1 MNILFCYE
9 FHKQG
14 EDYSRGYD
22 IYSVSNVHIA
32 RAPYGIY
39 CHRKYSIRS
48 LAHYVTYIIIIVHLL
63 LNHHHHYLQPENVTS
78 YSYRPVYLY
87 FM

>member
-22 IYSVSNVHIA
+22 IYLV
-32 RAPYGIY
+32 
-39 CHRKYSIRS
+39 
-48 LAHYVTYIIIIVHLL
+48 LIITL
-63 LNHHHHYLQPENVTS
+63 S
-78 YSYRPVYLY
+78 K
-87 FM
+87 